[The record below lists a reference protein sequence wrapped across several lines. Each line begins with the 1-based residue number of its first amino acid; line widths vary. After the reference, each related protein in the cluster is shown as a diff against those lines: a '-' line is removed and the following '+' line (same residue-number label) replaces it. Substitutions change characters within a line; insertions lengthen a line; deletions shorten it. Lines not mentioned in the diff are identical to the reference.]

1 MFTPFETIVLGILG
15 LALFFAVLRLLKG
28 PSVPDRILA
37 LDILSMI
44 AIGILGLYAHAT
56 EDPATLDVAIGIAV
70 IAFLAT
76 AGLAHYYLTHDQSKG
91 EVEDIPIDQPDSQ
104 KPTKLSDPR

>member
-1 MFTPFETIVLGILG
+1 MFTLFETIILALLG
-15 LALFFAVLRLLKG
+15 LALLLATVRLLRG

-44 AIGILGLYAHAT
+44 ALGILGLYATAT
-56 EDPATLDVAIGIAV
+56 GDPAALDVAIGIAL

-76 AGLAHYYLTHDQSKG
+76 AGLAHYYLTHHEDP
-91 EVEDIPIDQPDSQ
+91 VEEDTEGKEPH
-104 KPTKLSDPR
+104 L

>member
-15 LALFFAVLRLLKG
+15 LALFLAVLRLLRG

-37 LDILSMI
+37 LDVLSMI
-44 AIGILGLYAHAT
+44 AIGILALYAHAT
-56 EDPATLDVAIGIAV
+56 QDPATLDVAIGIAV

-76 AGLAHYYLTHDQSKG
+76 AGLAHYYLTHDRDAAETDDLPVDKA
-91 EVEDIPIDQPDSQ
+91 E
-104 KPTKLSDPR
+104 

>member
-1 MFTPFETIVLGILG
+1 MFTPFETFVLGTLG
-15 LALFFAVLRLLKG
+15 LALLLATIRLLRG

-37 LDILSMI
+37 LDVLSMI
-44 AIGILGLYAHAT
+44 AIGILALYAHAT

-91 EVEDIPIDQPDSQ
+91 ETEDVPVDKPD
-104 KPTKLSDPR
+104 

>member
-1 MFTPFETIVLGILG
+1 MFTAFQTAILGILG
-15 LALFFAVLRLLKG
+15 LALFIAVIRLLRG

-37 LDILSMI
+37 LDVLSMV

-56 EDPATLDVAIGIAV
+56 GDHATLDVAIGIAV

-76 AGLAHYYLTHDQSKG
+76 AGLAHYYLTHDKNQS
-91 EVEDIPIDQPDSQ
+91 EVEDIPTDRPN
-104 KPTKLSDPR
+104 

>member
-1 MFTPFETIVLGILG
+1 MFTIFETVVLGILG
-15 LALFFAVLRLLKG
+15 LALFFAVIRLLRG

-37 LDILSMI
+37 LDVLSMI
-44 AIGILGLYAHAT
+44 AIGILGLYAYVT

-76 AGLAHYYLTHDQSKG
+76 AGLAHYYLTHDQSAG
-91 EVEDIPIDQPDSQ
+91 EAEDIPIDQRD
-104 KPTKLSDPR
+104 